1 MDDTRLDRL
10 PQPYQEALRLHRLG
24 EDDVGIATA
33 LELERQAVKTLLE
46 LAEAKLASQND
57 PDDGLN
63 A

>member
-10 PQPYQEALRLHRLG
+10 PEQYREALLLRRAG

-33 LELERQAVKTLLE
+33 LELERQAVKTLLQ
-46 LAEAKLASQND
+46 LAEAKLASQDD
-57 PDDGLN
+57 PDDGLD